1 MDDALNLA
9 KMEAVLFV
17 SGRPVSLGKLAG
29 FLQIEETLVE
39 EIVRELEASLEE
51 RDRGLMLLR
60 NGDEVQLATK
70 PSVKSAVGR
79 SVKEE
84 LGGTLTQASLEV
96 LVLIAY
102 GQPIQRYSIDY
113 IRGVDSSFTIRNL
126 MVRGLVDRVWDNKTK
141 TYLYRTTAD
150 FLGYLGLA
158 KIEKLPDYGKHRD
171 IFSQTYENKHNA
183 EV

>member
-1 MDDALNLA
+1 MDNALNLA

-29 FLQIEETLVE
+29 FLQIEETLGE

-84 LGGTLTQASLEV
+84 LGGTLTQASFEV
-96 LVLIAY
+96 LVLIA
-102 GQPIQRYSIDY
+102 
-113 IRGVDSSFTIRNL
+113 
-126 MVRGLVDRVWDNKTK
+126 
-141 TYLYRTTAD
+141 
-150 FLGYLGLA
+150 
-158 KIEKLPDYGKHRD
+158 
-171 IFSQTYENKHNA
+171 
-183 EV
+183 